1 MTTISVTDFKKRVGS
16 FIDEP
21 LKEPVY
27 ITKHGR
33 RFVALIDAVEL
44 ERLTTA
50 ADNRQS
56 YFVEDLPTDAVAA
69 FGRGPQAPLRP
80 ELDHLMEGR

>member
-27 ITKHGR
+27 ITKHGKR
-33 RFVALIDAVEL
+33 VVVMIDGSEL
-44 ERLTTA
+44 ERLITV

-56 YFVEDLPTDAVAA
+56 CFVKDLSADAVAA
-69 FGRGPQAPLRP
+69 FERGPQAPHRP
-80 ELDHLMEGR
+80 ELDHLIF

>member
-1 MTTISVTDFKKRVGS
+1 MPTVTVTEFKNEADS
-16 FIDEP
+16 FIDGS

-44 ERLTTA
+44 ERLITA